1 MEKLIANYSIDKV
14 KLEFFYIKTPRI
26 QEFLNCLGM
35 ANFTT
40 HYESNAIT
48 KCKHNFVW
56 GKEGNGSVYVGI
68 IPNWESEVK
77 SDKNIVLEYNP
88 NKVNP
93 FNIKELS
100 WLKNIPKGL
109 IKVMNFD
116 IAVDMPVPY
125 NTVRMGKRDI
135 REQQCW
141 IGHSNWE
148 TRYLG
153 APGHG
158 HIKLYDKAKEQK
170 IKDMNWT
177 RFEITCKKINSF
189 SSTLKEFQ
197 ENISLPPMYFVCS
210 QIDMFEFEQLNDT
223 TRIVLES
230 IIADI
235 NVLYT
240 IKNFRTRKKYESL
253 LNQYMN
259 PVDISISG
267 MCNAFNEFSK
277 NFLDE
282 SNKLHEIINVYAL
295 MRNLQP

>member
-26 QEFLNCLGM
+26 QDFLNCLGM
-35 ANFTT
+35 AEFNL

-48 KCKHNFVW
+48 KCKHNFLW

-68 IPNWESEVK
+68 IPNWESEQK
-77 SDKNIVLEYNP
+77 SDKNIILEYNP

-93 FNIKELS
+93 FEIKELA
-100 WLKNIPKGL
+100 WLKNIPKTL

-116 IAVDMPVPY
+116 VAVDMPVPY
-125 NTVRMGKRDI
+125 STVRMGKRDI

-141 IGHSNWE
+141 IGHGDWE

-153 APGHG
+153 ADGHG

-170 IKDMNWT
+170 IKDFDWT

-189 SSTLKEFQ
+189 SPTLKEFE
-197 ENISLPPMYFVCS
+197 ENISLPPMYFVCA
-210 QIDMFEFEQLNDT
+210 QINILEFEQLNDT

-230 IIADI
+230 IIADM

-240 IKNFRTRKKYESL
+240 IKNYRTRKKFEAL
-253 LNQYMN
+253 LCQYMN
-259 PVDISISG
+259 SVDISKIE
-267 MCNAFNEFSK
+267 MYKAFNEFSK
-277 NFLDE
+277 NFLE
-282 SNKLHEIINVYAL
+282 ENSNLHEIINVYAL
-295 MRNLQP
+295 MRNLQ